1 MELHPPPLGRSGR
14 CLIIFIDKDAEKCY
28 ICSEKKHIR
37 IVSMKSPLRLNSALI
52 VAAQK
57 VGAIQKRSVPNQIEY
72 WAELGRA
79 VERLLEP
86 EDVYAITQGLKKI
99 TVEPAASQ
107 ALNPEEVFVSLEHC
121 RNNGSLAGKTTSA
134 GLYYEI
140 SLSRPGFLDRI
151 NASTGERQTGRFRGG
166 KFIPA

>member
-1 MELHPPPLGRSGR
+1 MM
-14 CLIIFIDKDAEKCY
+14 
-28 ICSEKKHIR
+28 
-37 IVSMKSPLRLNSALI
+37 SMKSPLRLNSALI

-86 EDVYAITQGLKKI
+86 GDVYAITQGLKKI
-99 TVEPAASQ
+99 TVEPMASQ
-107 ALNPEEVFVSLEHC
+107 SLNPEEVFASLEHS
-121 RNNGSLAGKTTSA
+121 RKNGSLAGNTTKA
-134 GLYYEI
+134 GLYYET
-140 SLSRPGFLDRI
+140 SLSCPGFLDRV
-151 NASTGERQTGRFRGG
+151 NTSTGERQTGRFRGG